1 MSSWVSSPR
10 ASSVPPTSCL
20 QQSTACF
27 APLSRSTRHGAP
39 IAALVSGVHAVHSM
53 HLAMHMATHMA
64 MHMPCAACTSHA
76 RAMCIAVHMP
86 CSLHTR
92 CADYGVVSGY
102 NDDFPQRGL
111 GDRGDEQVLPT
122 EGVPARG
129 RPNRGGSAPVRDFN
143 KNMFQC

>member
-1 MSSWVSSPR
+1 M
-10 ASSVPPTSCL
+10 
-20 QQSTACF
+20 
-27 APLSRSTRHGAP
+27 
-39 IAALVSGVHAVHSM
+39 
-53 HLAMHMATHMA
+53 
-64 MHMPCAACTSHA
+64 
-76 RAMCIAVHMP
+76 
-86 CSLHTR
+86 
-92 CADYGVVSGY
+92 VSGY

>member
-1 MSSWVSSPR
+1 MRMHTHTTMHMTMHMRMPR
-10 ASSVPPTSCL
+10 
-20 QQSTACF
+20 
-27 APLSRSTRHGAP
+27 TRHG
-39 IAALVSGVHAVHSM
+39 HAMDTPYACH
-53 HLAMHMATHMA
+53 AT
-64 MHMPCAACTSHA
+64 
-76 RAMCIAVHMP
+76 R
-86 CSLHTR
+86 HTR

>member
-1 MSSWVSSPR
+1 MGKFTSGLFRAAYQLSAAEHGLLRPFVS
-10 ASSVPPTSCL
+10 L
-20 QQSTACF
+20 D
-27 APLSRSTRHGAP
+27 APWCAD
-39 IAALVSGVHAVHSM
+39 SGVGLGCTCHARHA
-53 HLAMHMATHMA
+53 HAMHAPYPLQCICHAT
-64 MHMPCAACTSHA
+64 
-76 RAMCIAVHMP
+76 R
-86 CSLHTR
+86 HTR